1 MARIDRENL
10 QRAFTL
16 VELLVVIAIIAILAA
31 LLLPALAKAKEKAKA
46 VQCMNNIKQILLASR
61 LYADDFDDG
70 LPPYGIAGIPPS
82 KFIIVPSGV
91 NQNPGNGNNKDQGWP
106 DTILYLV
113 GNNTNVFSCPA
124 NPPDLTLNIGI
135 NLNLACSIWMFQGV
149 PAPSSGYDSLLK
161 SSQVARPTSTFTTL
175 IQTTLLPQP

>member
-1 MARIDRENL
+1 MTKLKVQTSRNDMARIDRENL

-70 LPPYGIAGIPPS
+70 LPPYAIAGIPPS
-82 KFIIVPSGV
+82 KFIIE
-91 NQNPGNGNNKDQGWP
+91 
-106 DTILYLV
+106 
-113 GNNTNVFSCPA
+113 
-124 NPPDLTLNIGI
+124 IG
-135 NLNLACSIWMFQGV
+135 
-149 PAPSSGYDSLLK
+149 
-161 SSQVARPTSTFTTL
+161 R
-175 IQTTLLPQP
+175 